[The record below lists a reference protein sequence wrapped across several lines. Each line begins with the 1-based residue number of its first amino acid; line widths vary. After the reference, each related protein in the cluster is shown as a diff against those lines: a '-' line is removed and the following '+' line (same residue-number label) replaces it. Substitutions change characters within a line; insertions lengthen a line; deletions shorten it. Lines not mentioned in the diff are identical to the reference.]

1 MNRIAANA
9 WSAFTARTLTVCAL
23 SVVAASGQA
32 FAQTAPAAAPAPAP
46 TPAPAP
52 AAAPKVSDAELL
64 RDFIHYVKVARYD
77 LAGAMGDEL
86 LRRKITPS
94 DFVALVE
101 SGDDLARFED
111 AIGRAM
117 KVGEIE
123 ATAGSLSKLYQTGK
137 VSKARNPD
145 EIRKNIAMLVGP
157 VRGKILARE
166 RLIPA
171 GEYAMPQLLE
181 AMLDRGNPALQAEA
195 INVVRDMGRHAV
207 MPLTT
212 ALPNLEPGQQEM
224 VVDVLGAVGRRAAI
238 PAIDELR
245 SKTTIPTVR
254 AACER
259 AIARLGGAGA
269 TTSALYNQ
277 LAQAF
282 YAENS
287 DLTSFPGEDHQ
298 LIWTFV
304 KGGGLSMQ
312 AIRTPV
318 YNEAMAMRSAEKAL
332 SLDPSNS
339 DAVTTWVASN
349 FSREI
354 DTPENYQ
361 NPAYGADRRD
371 AMYYAV
377 AAGPVTSQKVLAQAL
392 AGRDTP
398 LARKAL
404 AAVEKTA
411 GNAILV
417 PTSGGSSAL
426 VEALSYPNRRV
437 QYDAALAIS
446 AAAPTQGFSGS
457 ERVVPTLASALR
469 DAGTQYAVVL
479 ASDNES
485 YQSVR
490 KILEKAKYQVL
501 PFGKTLADIAAPV
514 SEAPGVD
521 LVIIA
526 NLSAAKS
533 GEAVGE
539 LRANSRT
546 SASPTLILAPAE
558 SLGDLRNAYS
568 RDRLVA
574 VRSIAMGE
582 ETITKAAESLVQS
595 GAGGGI
601 TGDEAK
607 AYAGRALA
615 SLRDLAVSG
624 NQALKVDD
632 ASAALVGAL
641 ANSKIAARADVAE
654 VLARVA
660 QPRAQIA
667 LADAAFDSS
676 GSEQVMM
683 LDKLTQSA
691 RRFGNLLESR
701 HIPRLMELASKGTG
715 PEATAAAA
723 AIGALGVS
731 NTDLVPLI
739 TGNAK

>member
-1 MNRIAANA
+1 MNRFAANA
-9 WSAFTARTLTVCAL
+9 WFAFSARTVTVCAL
-23 SVVAASGQA
+23 TMAAGHAVAQS
-32 FAQTAPAAAPAPAP
+32 TPA
-46 TPAPAP
+46 APAP
-52 AAAPKVSDAELL
+52 AAAAPAANKVSDSELL

-77 LAGAMGDEL
+77 VAGAMGDEL
-86 LRRKITPS
+86 LRRKISPA
-94 DFVALVE
+94 DFVTLVE
-101 SGDDLARFED
+101 TGDELGRFED
-111 AIGRAM
+111 AVGRAM

-137 VSKARNPD
+137 VAKARNPD
-145 EIRKNIAMLVGP
+145 EISKNIAMLVGP

-181 AMLDRGNPALQAEA
+181 AMLDRGNLALQAEA
-195 INVVRDMGRHAV
+195 TTVIRDMGRHAV
-207 MPLTT
+207 TPLTT

-238 PAIDELR
+238 PAIAELR
-245 SKTTIPTVR
+245 SQTSVAGVK
-254 AACER
+254 AACDR
-259 AIARLGGAGA
+259 AIDRLGGAGA
-269 TTSALYNQ
+269 DTSTLYTQ
-277 LAQAF
+277 LAEA
-282 YAENS
+282 YYSENT
-287 DLTSFPGEDHQ
+287 DLTCFPGEDHQ
-298 LIWTFV
+298 LIWSFV

-318 YNEAMAMRSAEKAL
+318 FNEAMAMRCAEKAL
-332 SLDPSNS
+332 NLNPANGN
-339 DAVTTWVASN
+339 AVTTWVASN

-361 NPAYGADRRD
+361 NPEYGANRRE

-377 AAGPVTSQKVLAQAL
+377 AAGPNVSQQVLARAL
-392 AGRDTP
+392 TGRDTP

-411 GNAILV
+411 GNSVLV

-426 VEALSYPNRRV
+426 VDALSYPNRRV

-446 AAAPTQGFSGS
+446 AAAPAQPFPGS
-457 ERVVPTLASALR
+457 ERVVPTLASAIR
-469 DAGTQYAVVL
+469 DAGTQYAVVI
-479 ASDNES
+479 ANDNES

-490 KILEKAKYQVL
+490 KILEKSKYQVL

-521 LVIIA
+521 LVVIA

-533 GEAVGE
+533 GEVVGE
-539 LRANSRT
+539 IRSNSRT
-546 SASPTLILAPAE
+546 SAAPALILAPAD
-558 SLGDLRNAYS
+558 SIGDLRNAYS

-574 VRSIAMGE
+574 VRSVAMGE
-582 ETITKAAESLVQS
+582 ETISKAAESLVQT

-607 AYAGRALA
+607 AFAGRSLTA
-615 SLRDLAVSG
+615 LRDLAVSG
-624 NQALKVDD
+624 NQALKVED

-641 ANSKIAARADVAE
+641 ANSKIANRSDVAD
-654 VLARVA
+654 VLARVG

-667 LADAAFDSS
+667 LADAALDAS
-676 GSEQVMM
+676 GSEQVLM
-683 LDKLTQSA
+683 LDKVTQSA
-691 RRFGNLLESR
+691 RRFGNMLESR
-701 HIPRLMELASKGTG
+701 HIPRLMEVASKGNG

-739 TGNAK
+739 TGKAK

>member
-1 MNRIAANA
+1 MNRFAANA
-9 WSAFTARTLTVCAL
+9 WFAFSARTVTVCAL
-23 SVVAASGQA
+23 TMAAGHAVAQS
-32 FAQTAPAAAPAPAP
+32 TPA
-46 TPAPAP
+46 APAP
-52 AAAPKVSDAELL
+52 AAAAPAANKVSDAELL

-77 LAGAMGDEL
+77 VAGAMGDEL
-86 LRRKITPS
+86 LRRKISPA
-94 DFVALVE
+94 DFVTLVE
-101 SGDDLARFED
+101 TGDELGRFED
-111 AIGRAM
+111 AVGRAM

-137 VSKARNPD
+137 VAKARNPD
-145 EIRKNIAMLVGP
+145 EISKNIAMLVGP

-181 AMLDRGNPALQAEA
+181 AMLDRGNLALQAEA
-195 INVVRDMGRHAV
+195 TTVIRDMGRHAV
-207 MPLTT
+207 TPLTT

-238 PAIDELR
+238 PAIAELR
-245 SKTTIPTVR
+245 SQTSVAGVK
-254 AACER
+254 AACDR
-259 AIARLGGAGA
+259 AIDRLGGAGA
-269 TTSALYNQ
+269 DTSTLYTQ
-277 LAQAF
+277 LAEA
-282 YAENS
+282 YYSENT
-287 DLTSFPGEDHQ
+287 DLTCFPGEDHQ
-298 LIWTFV
+298 LIWSFV

-318 YNEAMAMRSAEKAL
+318 FNEAMAMRCAEKAL
-332 SLDPSNS
+332 NLNPANGN
-339 DAVTTWVASN
+339 AVTTWVASN

-361 NPAYGADRRD
+361 NPEYGANRRE

-377 AAGPVTSQKVLAQAL
+377 AAGPNVSQQVLARAL
-392 AGRDTP
+392 TGRDTP

-411 GNAILV
+411 GNSVLV

-426 VEALSYPNRRV
+426 VDALSYPNRRV

-446 AAAPTQGFSGS
+446 AAAPAQPFPGS
-457 ERVVPTLASALR
+457 ERVVPTLASAIR
-469 DAGTQYAVVL
+469 DAGTQYAVVI
-479 ASDNES
+479 ANDNES

-490 KILEKAKYQVL
+490 KILEKSKYQVL

-521 LVIIA
+521 LVVIA

-533 GEAVGE
+533 GEVVGE
-539 LRANSRT
+539 IRSNSRT
-546 SASPTLILAPAE
+546 SAAPALILAPAD
-558 SLGDLRNAYS
+558 SIGDLRNAYS

-574 VRSIAMGE
+574 VRSVAMGE
-582 ETITKAAESLVQS
+582 ETISKAAESLVQT

-607 AYAGRALA
+607 AFAGRSLA
-615 SLRDLAVSG
+615 ALRDLAVSG
-624 NQALKVDD
+624 NQALKVED

-641 ANSKIAARADVAE
+641 ANSKIANRSDVAD
-654 VLARVA
+654 VLARVG

-667 LADAAFDSS
+667 LADAALDAS
-676 GSEQVMM
+676 GSEQVLM
-683 LDKLTQSA
+683 LDKVTQSA
-691 RRFGNLLESR
+691 RRFGNMLESR
-701 HIPRLMELASKGTG
+701 HIPRLMEVASKGNG

-739 TGNAK
+739 TGKAK